1 MAGGTADQGRLDLEL
16 STTDPIPAEPTGG
29 AGSDRLGL
37 PVGSRVVRV
46 LPDLAAID
54 RPFDYLVP
62 PAWADDGRGERLV
75 VGSRVRISLAG
86 RRVGGWVLE
95 DNVVPPPG
103 VELRQLTKS
112 SGLGPSSEVI
122 DLARWASHRWAGRLN
137 GLLGTASPSNV
148 VESLPRPPP
157 RPTVQPTVN
166 TWGMRAFQVQQTI
179 VRLPPDADVVPL
191 AIEAA
196 RKGDA
201 LVLLP
206 TVSAAE
212 KMAARLHSKGLPVS
226 LAQRQWAQSA
236 SGGLVVGSR
245 SAALA
250 PVGNLA
256 AVVVVDEHDENYQE
270 ERAPTWHARDLAI
283 ERARRAGI
291 PCVLTSPSP
300 SLEALEW
307 GELVVPS
314 RKEERDGWPI
324 LDLHDRRDDDP
335 MRSGLLG
342 PRLVE
347 ILRGAEGDPV
357 VCVLNRRGRSRLLA
371 CNACGSLVRCSEH
384 QVPLIQED
392 EDMLSCPVDGA
403 RRPQVCDEC
412 GASRFK
418 NLRAGVARLREEL
431 EALAGRPALEVT
443 GDTDVTD
450 GGLTGHAVY
459 IGTEALLYRVD
470 SAARVVF
477 LEFDQELL
485 APRMRAA
492 EQAMALLIRAA
503 RLVGGRSSG
512 GRLVVQTRMPE
523 HEVLQAVLHADP
535 GRLAEAELARRRLL
549 NLPPW
554 SALAKVS
561 GPPAGE
567 FIARLGSP
575 DGIDLMGPRD
585 GAWLVRAPDHGRLS
599 EVLAA
604 VERPKGRLRI
614 EVDPPRA

>member
-1 MAGGTADQGRLDLEL
+1 
-16 STTDPIPAEPTGG
+16 
-29 AGSDRLGL
+29 
-37 PVGSRVVRV
+37 
-46 LPDLAAID
+46 
-54 RPFDYLVP
+54 
-62 PAWADDGRGERLV
+62 
-75 VGSRVRISLAG
+75 
-86 RRVGGWVLE
+86 
-95 DNVVPPPG
+95 
-103 VELRQLTKS
+103 
-112 SGLGPSSEVI
+112 
-122 DLARWASHRWAGRLN
+122 
-137 GLLGTASPSNV
+137 
-148 VESLPRPPP
+148 PRPPP